1 MALIETKRLQEKE
14 RHIKQFEQDNKMEL
28 LKGRYGPYVAYDGK
42 NYRIDKKLHE
52 RALAGDLSYEEC
64 MDIVRNAPEPKTSR
78 RKK

>member
-1 MALIETKRLQEKE
+1 
-14 RHIKQFEQDNKMEL
+14 MEL